1 MVQKITL
8 SLVNFLLIYL
18 SVEKECLRQNLILD
32 DLLFH
37 NRDKM
42 LENTTFKLT
51 SSISDTKN
59 YFISYKFSKNFRRF
73 PSEFNFRQFVISY

>member
-32 DLLFH
+32 NLLFH

-42 LENTTFKLT
+42 LENTTNKLT
-51 SSISDTKN
+51 SSISGTKKLL
-59 YFISYKFSKNFRRF
+59 YLL
-73 PSEFNFRQFVISY
+73 